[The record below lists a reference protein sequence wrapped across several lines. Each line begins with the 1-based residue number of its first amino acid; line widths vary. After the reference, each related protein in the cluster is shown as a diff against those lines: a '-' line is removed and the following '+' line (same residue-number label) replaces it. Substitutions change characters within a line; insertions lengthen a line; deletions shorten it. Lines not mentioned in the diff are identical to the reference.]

1 MSSKKEIDIKSLSKQ
16 LESLIDIAG
25 ESCGPILINELK
37 ARIDKT
43 VELFNKDVDEI
54 LTSLFNLYHSRRN
67 RCKKKISSKET
78 DDFEVK
84 DIVYPEF
91 IKSYEKKSKN
101 KL

>member
-16 LESLIDIAG
+16 LESLIDITG

-84 DIVYPEF
+84 EIVSPEF

>member
-1 MSSKKEIDIKSLSKQ
+1 LSSKKEIDIKSLSKQ

-43 VELFNKDVDEI
+43 VELFNKDVDEM

-84 DIVYPEF
+84 ETVSPEF

>member
-16 LESLIDIAG
+16 LESLIDITG

-54 LTSLFNLYHSRRN
+54 LTSLFNIYHSRRN

-84 DIVYPEF
+84 EIVSPEF

>member
-78 DDFEVK
+78 DDFEIKEV
-84 DIVYPEF
+84 VSPEF

>member
-1 MSSKKEIDIKSLSKQ
+1 MSNKDIVDIQSLSKE

-25 ESCGPILINELK
+25 ESCGPILINELQS
-37 ARIDKT
+37 RIDKT

-54 LTSLFNLYHSRRN
+54 LTSLFNLYHSRRD
-67 RCKKKISSKET
+67 RYKKKISSKET

-84 DIVYPEF
+84 EIVSPEF

>member
-1 MSSKKEIDIKSLSKQ
+1 MSSKKEVDIKSLSKQ

-43 VELFNKDVDEI
+43 VELFNKDADEI
-54 LTSLFNLYHSRRN
+54 LTALFNLYHSRRE
-67 RCKKKISSKET
+67 RCKKKISSKKT

>member
-43 VELFNKDVDEI
+43 VDLFNKDVDEI

-84 DIVYPEF
+84 ETVSPEF

>member
-43 VELFNKDVDEI
+43 VELFNKDVDEM

-84 DIVYPEF
+84 ETVSPEF

>member
-84 DIVYPEF
+84 EVVSPEF

>member
-1 MSSKKEIDIKSLSKQ
+1 MSSKKEVDIKSLSKQ
-16 LESLIDIAG
+16 LESLIDITG

-43 VELFNKDVDEI
+43 VDIFNKDVDEI
-54 LTSLFNLYHSRRN
+54 STSLFNLYHSRRN

-84 DIVYPEF
+84 ETVSPEF

>member
-16 LESLIDIAG
+16 LESLIDITG

-43 VELFNKDVDEI
+43 VDLFNKDVDEI
-54 LTSLFNLYHSRRN
+54 LTSVFNLYHSRRN

-84 DIVYPEF
+84 EIVSPEF

>member
-1 MSSKKEIDIKSLSKQ
+1 MSSKKEVDIKSLSKQ

-43 VELFNKDVDEI
+43 VELFNKDADEI
-54 LTSLFNLYHSRRN
+54 LTSLFNLYHSRRD

-84 DIVYPEF
+84 EIVSPEF

>member
-16 LESLIDIAG
+16 LESLIDITG

-43 VELFNKDVDEI
+43 VDIFNKDVDEI
-54 LTSLFNLYHSRRN
+54 STSLFNLYHSRRN

-84 DIVYPEF
+84 EIVSPEF

>member
-84 DIVYPEF
+84 EIVSPEF